1 MRVKTTITLLAGVL
15 ACASSARAQ
24 EPEAAPEVIPETD
37 AVTESSQPPDETP
50 DPTRPP
56 PRGKGAVWGVVKSRE
71 GETLLEA
78 LVTVIGRKDYS
89 ATDVEGRY
97 RIELAPGTYQLRV
110 QYELHRPA
118 RVKNVRVVAG
128 RVSQVDVV
136 LDPDVTAIEEITAVE
151 AEVERSSSATQLF
164 LRKNAAQAS
173 DSVGAQD
180 IAKTPDRNAAD
191 AVKRVVGTTVVDG
204 RYIFI
209 RGLGDRY
216 TNTML
221 NGSPLPSP
229 EPDRQAVPLDM
240 FPALVLSDLTVSKTF
255 TPDMPGDFAGGSL
268 NIHTRDLPNKFLFQ
282 STLGVGANSESTFQ
296 KRLSYPGGSFDWLGI
311 DDGGRKLPPQVPP
324 NRVTRLNSDGSL
336 NTSLSDV
343 GRAVN
348 TPMETER
355 TLNLPNGNLS
365 GVIGDSFKLGQ
376 QRVFGYM
383 GGFTYS
389 RRFQKRTDE
398 IIRTYGLDPNKPGQL
413 TQLNDY
419 RGETG
424 TDTVTWSG
432 LGTVTYAFDN
442 DHKVSLTGLYSRNSE
457 KEGRVLT
464 GYNDEQAN
472 VIRDERIRFV
482 NRNLVYGQ
490 LRGDHRFRK
499 LGAAELQWTALWSRA
514 QLSDPNLRETVYV
527 GDTDQGFAY
536 RESTQSGQHFYA
548 AQGET
553 TRSGGIDWTQPL
565 SGGLAAEHPTKV
577 KAGGMV
583 TLRGRSFNAR
593 RFRFLQVPG
602 ADPALFRAAPDQ
614 LFSDDNV
621 GKAIELEEWTRATD
635 AYAAQ
640 YNVYAGY
647 VMTDV
652 GLTSRL
658 RVVVGERVE
667 MSRQR
672 IQSFDPFSPD
682 AERVESSLDRTDLL
696 PSANLIYKLTSE
708 ANVRLS
714 ATRTVARPQLRELAP
729 FVFSDFFGAREI
741 LGNPALDRTNVLNLD
756 ARFEIFPRIGEVL
769 AVSLFHKRFTKPI
782 EPIIIP
788 TSRGVVSF
796 QNAKGAVNTG
806 VELEA
811 RKSLDMFSPSLKEL
825 TMLGNVTIVH
835 SRVDLDT
842 AQTGIQTSSS
852 RPLAGQSP
860 FVVNMAVDWNHEKTK
875 TRLRVLYNVF
885 GARISQVGLNGIP
898 DMYEQPRHLVDLSAA
913 QGIGEHLDLKA
924 TLENVLNAPV
934 RFTQG
939 EGDAF
944 LANRYLS
951 GQTFWLSAT
960 YTN

>member
-1 MRVKTTITLLAGVL
+1 MRVRYTSILGPVVLGLLL
-15 ACASSARAQ
+15 CSSRVQAQ
-24 EPEAAPEVIPETD
+24 VPEGAAETD
-37 AVTESSQPPDETP
+37 AVTEAAPEETP

-56 PRGKGAVWGVVKSRE
+56 PRGKGAVWGVVKSRD

-78 LVTVIGRKDYS
+78 LVTVLGRKEY
-89 ATDVEGRY
+89 ATTDADGRY
-97 RIELAPGTYQLRV
+97 RLELPPGTYQLRV
-110 QYELHRPA
+110 TYELHRIA
-118 RVKNVRVVAG
+118 RVKNVRVAAG
-128 RVSQVDVV
+128 RVGKIDVV
-136 LDPDVTAIEEITAVE
+136 LDPDVTAVEEVTAVE
-151 AEVERSSSATQLF
+151 AEVERASAATQLF

-268 NIHTRDLPNKFLFQ
+268 DIHTRDLPNKFLFQ
-282 STLGVGANSESTFQ
+282 TTVGLGANSESTFG
-296 KRLSYPGGSFDWLGI
+296 KRLSYPGGGLDWLGI
-311 DDGGRKLPPQVPP
+311 DDGSRKLPQQVPAA
-324 NRVTRLNSDGSL
+324 RVTRLNPDGTL
-336 NTSLSDV
+336 NPNLTDV

-348 TPMETER
+348 TSMETNR
-355 TLNLPNGNLS
+355 AFNLPNGSLS
-365 GVIGDSFKLGQ
+365 GVIGDSFKLGKE
-376 QRVFGYM
+376 RVFGYM
-383 GGFTYS
+383 GGFTYA
-389 RRFQKRTDE
+389 RRFQKRNDE
-398 IIRTYGLDPNKPGQL
+398 IIRTYGVDPNRPGQL
-413 TQLNDY
+413 VQFNDY

-442 DHKVSLTGLYSRNSE
+442 DHKIALTGLYSRNAE
-457 KEGRVLT
+457 KEGRVIT

-472 VIRDERIRFV
+472 LIRDERIRFV

-490 LRGDHRFRK
+490 LRGEHRIRK
-499 LGAAELQWTALWSRA
+499 LEGAEIKWAALYARA

-527 GDTDQGFAY
+527 GDDEPGTFAY
-536 RESTQSGQHFYA
+536 RESTQSGQHFFA

-553 TRSGGIDWTQPL
+553 TRGGSIDWTQPL
-565 SGGLAAEHPTKV
+565 AKGENATKV
-577 KAGGMV
+577 KVGGMV
-583 TLRGRSFNAR
+583 TLRGRSFNSR

-602 ADPALFRAAPDQ
+602 ADPALFRAPPDA
-614 LFSDDNV
+614 LFTDENV
-621 GKAIELEEWTRATD
+621 GSAIELEEWTRPTD
-635 AYAAQ
+635 AYAAR
-640 YNVYAGY
+640 YDVYAGY

-652 GLTSRL
+652 ALTSRL

-667 MSRQR
+667 VSRQT

-682 AERVESSLDRTDLL
+682 AERVESRLARTDLL
-696 PSANLIYKLTSE
+696 PSANVIYKLTGES
-708 ANVRLS
+708 NLRLG

-741 LGNPALDRTNVLNLD
+741 LGNPLLDRTNVLNLD
-756 ARFEIFPRIGEVL
+756 ARFEIFPRVGEVL

-796 QNAKGAVNTG
+796 QNANGAVNTG

-811 RKSLDMFSPSLKEL
+811 RKGLDFLGSYLKEFTVL
-825 TMLGNVTIVH
+825 SNLTIVH
-835 SRVDLDT
+835 SKVDLDT
-842 AQTGIQTSSS
+842 EQTGIQTSNS

-860 FVVNMAVDWNHEKTK
+860 VVFNVALDWNHERSK
-875 TRLRVLYNVF
+875 TRVRALYNVF
-885 GARISQVGLNGIP
+885 GSRISQVGLNGIP
-898 DMYEQPRHLVDLSAA
+898 DMYEQPRHLVDLSVA
-913 QGIGEHLDLKA
+913 QGIGEHVDLKA
-924 TLENVLNAPV
+924 TVENLLNAPV

-939 EGDAF
+939 KEETF
-944 LANRYLS
+944 LANRYLT
-951 GQTFWLSAT
+951 GQTFWLMAT
-960 YTN
+960 YTH